1 MIDTLAIRLFM
12 DGAELDAMRRTV
24 ASNPLVVGFTT
35 NPTLMRKAGVADFE
49 AFARKAIE
57 VVGDRS
63 ISFEVF
69 SDDLADM
76 EREAHV
82 IRNWGG
88 NTYVKIP
95 VTNTMGTSTAP
106 LIRRL
111 SAAGVRLNV
120 TAILT
125 TAQVATVAAAL
136 DPATPSIVS
145 VFAGRIAD
153 TGVDP
158 VPIMKQARQILAG
171 NPNAKLLW
179 ASCRELLN
187 IFQAND
193 AGSDIITV
201 TNDILAKLQF
211 VGRDLDQLS
220 LDTVR
225 MFHNDARSA
234 GYRLL

>member
-76 EREAHV
+76 ELEAHV

-125 TAQVATVAAAL
+125 TAQVETVAAAL

-220 LDTVR
+220 LDTGR